1 MSDSKIYGIKT
12 FADLKAE
19 KAKLKSE
26 ISTIESDFKS
36 SPVLKIG
43 SAVFG
48 LKIGSAVF
56 GKDKH
61 PDSAFKRPLSFLTK
75 GKDNT
80 LTTGLVHTTEN
91 LLGTFLISNKF
102 TRKYFIG
109 YTIAK
114 EMIPFAVKKF
124 NEVFKDKTKY
134 Y

>member
-1 MSDSKIYGIKT
+1 VSDSKIYRIKT
-12 FADLKAE
+12 FSDLQAE

-26 ISTIESDFKS
+26 ISDLESDFKS
-36 SPVLKIG
+36 SPILKIS
-43 SAVFG
+43 SA
-48 LKIGSAVF
+48 IF
-56 GKDKH
+56 GKGKY

-75 GKDNT
+75 GNNSNS

-124 NEVFKDKTKY
+124 YEVFKDKTKY

>member
-1 MSDSKIYGIKT
+1 MSNYKISGIRT
-12 FADLKAE
+12 YDDLKAE
-19 KAKLKSE
+19 KARLKSE
-26 ISTIESDFKS
+26 VKNIESDFKS
-36 SPVLKIG
+36 NPVLKI
-43 SAVFG
+43 STA
-48 LKIGSAVF
+48 IF

-61 PDSAFKRPLSFLTK
+61 ADSAFKRPLSFLTK
-75 GKDNT
+75 KNDNA

>member
-26 ISTIESDFKS
+26 ISNIELDFKS
-36 SPVLKIG
+36 NPVLKIS
-43 SAVFG
+43 SA
-48 LKIGSAVF
+48 IF

-61 PDSAFKRPLSFLTK
+61 ADSAFKRPLSFLTK
-75 GKDNT
+75 DNDSA

-114 EMIPFAVKKF
+114 EMIPFAIKKF

>member
-1 MSDSKIYGIKT
+1 VSNNKITGIKT
-12 FADLKAE
+12 YDDLMAE
-19 KAKLKSE
+19 KVKLKSE
-26 ISTIESDFKS
+26 ISNIESDFKS
-36 SPVLKIG
+36 NPFLKI
-43 SAVFG
+43 STA
-48 LKIGSAVF
+48 IF

-61 PDSAFKRPLSFLTK
+61 ADSAFKRPLSFLTRK
-75 GKDNT
+75 NDNA

-124 NEVFKDKTKY
+124 NEVFKDQTKY